1 MPTFRDLYDK
11 LATLSPEQLDCEIKV
26 IPVGFTD
33 SDAAAILR
41 YDVIPEVLEITKA
54 PRDLYHCK
62 PSGEDSEW
70 MEPSICDFS
79 EDEVKEMGIDT
90 DPDYTLICHKGEMIL
105 KIKDGVE
112 IIPSEEAHLG
122 NLDTSIMKL

>member
-11 LATLSPEQLDCEIKV
+11 LATLNPEQLDCEIKV

-79 EDEVKEMGIDT
+79 EDEVKEMEIDT